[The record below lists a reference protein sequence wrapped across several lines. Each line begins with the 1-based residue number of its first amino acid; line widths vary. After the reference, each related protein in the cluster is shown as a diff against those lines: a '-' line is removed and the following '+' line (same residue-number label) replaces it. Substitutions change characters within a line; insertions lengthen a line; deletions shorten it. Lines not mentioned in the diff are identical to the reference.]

1 MSGTLRISLRA
12 GERIYINGAVFRV
25 DRRVSLE
32 LLNSVTFLLEQHVM
46 KPEDTTTPLRQ
57 LYFMVQT
64 ALIEP
69 GGAPQAVEMAQA
81 SLKLLK
87 AAFSNEQVLAGLE
100 EVDALLVRQRLFE
113 CLKVIRGLI
122 VIEAKILAGDNLRSE
137 THKGIEERAV
147 ACR

>member
-25 DRRVSLE
+25 DRKVSLE

-57 LYFMVQT
+57 LYFMVQS

-69 GGAPQAVEMAQA
+69 GGAPQAIEMAQA
-81 SLKLLK
+81 SLALLK
-87 AAFSNEQVLAGLE
+87 VAFSNEKVLAGLE
-100 EVDALLVRQRLFE
+100 EVESLLSRQRRFE

-122 VIEAKILAGDNLRSE
+122 VIEAKILAGRIVPSE
-137 THKGIEERAV
+137 PHQAIEERAV

>member
-1 MSGTLRISLRA
+1 MSGTLKISLRA

-25 DRRVSLE
+25 DRKVSLE

-69 GGAPQAVEMAQA
+69 GGAPQAVEMANA
-81 SLKLLK
+81 SLLLLK
-87 AAFSNEQVLAGLE
+87 SAFSNEEVLAGLA
-100 EVDALLVRQRLFE
+100 EVESLLARQRRFE

-122 VIEAKILAGDNLRSE
+122 AIEAQILAGA
-137 THKGIEERAV
+137 KGAPEPKAAIEERAL

>member
-25 DRRVSLE
+25 DRKVSLE

-69 GGAPQAVEMAQA
+69 GGAPQAIEMAQA
-81 SLKLLK
+81 SLALLK
-87 AAFSNEQVLAGLE
+87 VAFSNEKVLEGLGDVE
-100 EVDALLVRQRLFE
+100 SLLARQRRFE

-122 VIEAKILAGDNLRSE
+122 AIEAKILAGEDVPSE
-137 THKGIEERAV
+137 AHHVIEERAV